1 MLLLS
6 LWPPLPC
13 NRDGHEP
20 RRVAVTG
27 GPGAGKAALREVV
40 RRSLRRSFHEHVA
53 VLPEAAGI
61 PFSGGFP
68 RRATEAARE
77 SARRAIYQVQITLI

>member
-1 MLLLS
+1 
-6 LWPPLPC
+6 
-13 NRDGHEP
+13 
-20 RRVAVTG
+20 
-27 GPGAGKAALREVV
+27 VV